1 MPTTAALQAS
11 IAAGANQTGGITA
24 ADGNTCQLSGVST
37 VGWAMQRFEIY
48 SFPVGFALPAGW
60 SLDAVTGAYYYAASA
75 TCPIFT
81 MTPWGKYLFRLT
93 VGVSALGL
101 GLDRDGN
108 PDPALVDNTCAVRIA
123 SPAGLHDL
131 AWNETTQFST
141 PKKWVADQ
149 AANLRILNSGL
160 GAGTVPDTRTLTAG
174 AGMTGGG
181 TLAADRTFNVIANAD
196 GSIVVNANDIQLNTA
211 YTALL
216 NGATSSPTADT
227 LAKRGATG
235 ELLGAWFINAAALA
249 QGTASGLLRAPRAAI
264 VAAARAVSGVADHTL
279 IETDGADGILFGDL
293 VTTAKIALKMKAA
306 GLFTLVANTSK
317 IIAGSAVGVA
327 LFGDVDAG
335 GGTGVFTLHDASTP
349 PTTPPTEGA
358 LIHSDKGALHVATVG
373 GIKTTLN
380 AKGDGP
386 GAIPTRVEYEERVG
400 NLSTTTASPSVIL
413 TIAIPADFMAIEIDL
428 SVIGYRVDTAFYAR
442 RIARARRAAS
452 GVVNVE
458 LLDHGIA
465 DTNNFGAGTA
475 VTAAASTNNLTI
487 SVQGPTVA
495 APVGWIAA
503 ARVTYFK
510 P

>member
-60 SLDAVTGAYYYAASA
+60 SLDATTGAYYYAASA
-75 TCPIFT
+75 SCPIFT
-81 MTPWGKYLFRLT
+81 LDPWGKYLLRLT

-108 PDPALVDNTCAVRIA
+108 ADPALVDNTCAVRIA

-149 AANLRILNSGL
+149 AANLRILNAGL
-160 GAGTVPDTRTLTAG
+160 GSGTVPDTRTLTAG
-174 AGMTGGG
+174 AGITGGG

-216 NGATSSPTADT
+216 NGATASPTADT

-235 ELLGAWFINAAALA
+235 ELLGAWFINAAALT

-279 IETDGADGILFGDL
+279 IEMDGADGILFGDL

-335 GGTGVFTLHDASTP
+335 GGTGVFTLHDASIP

-358 LIHSDKGALHVATVG
+358 LIHSDKGALKVVTIG
-373 GIKTTLN
+373 GIKTTMN

-386 GAIPTRVEYEERVG
+386 GSAPTQLEFVPRVG
-400 NLSTTTASPSVIL
+400 NVTTTTATPAVIL
-413 TIAIPADFMAIEIDL
+413 TIAIPTTYMALEISL
-428 SVIGYRVDTAFYAR
+428 NVIGYNLDTAFYGR
-442 RIARARRAAS
+442 RIVRARRVAS
-452 GVVNVE
+452 GVVNIST
-458 LLDHGIA
+458 LTFTGIA
-465 DTNNFGAGTA
+465 DEDNFGGCAISC
-475 VTAAASTNNLTI
+475 AAASNNLEI
-487 SVQGPTVA
+487 SV
-495 APVGWIAA
+495 VGHSGTIYWMAEA
-503 ARVTYFK
+503 KVTYFK